1 VKRFVGLALAIF
13 AMAAV
18 TLAGTASFPWDKLF
32 VR

>member
-1 VKRFVGLALAIF
+1 VKRFVGLAFAIL

-18 TLAGTASFPWDKLF
+18 AMAGTASFPWDRF